1 MSVSITKEGLVK
13 ASGEINPNL
22 LSRYVAPGTG
32 SPTSTSTAGR
42 TKYYG
47 DYGIIIP
54 ATENADTYFNLFM
67 KQQLTANAKYTIS
80 CNVSG
85 LLEGG
90 YYNFPLFTQ
99 SNTAMGILQ
108 LNHNG
113 LCSLTFTM
121 TYTGAQTAS
130 TVGSETVYRCFMD
143 DTARTI
149 PSGQGAITVTHFK
162 LEAGEIATPWCPYTN
177 DPNYAGDICGF
188 TEIDAT
194 QCSIGKNCVTATEF
208 IEW

>member
-22 LSRYVAPGTG
+22 LSRYVAPGQG

-42 TKYYG
+42 TQYYG

-54 ATENADTYFNLFM
+54 ATENADTYFRLFL

-85 LLEGG
+85 LLDGS
-90 YYNFPLFTQ
+90 YYRFPLFAQ
-99 SNTAMGILQ
+99 GNTSMGVLQ
-108 LNHNG
+108 LDHNG
-113 LCSLTFTM
+113 LCTLTFTM
-121 TYTGAQTAS
+121 TYGTQTAIS
-130 TVGSETVYRCFMD
+130 AGSETIYICFMD
-143 DTARTI
+143 DSVRALA
-149 PSGQGAITVTHFK
+149 SGQGAITVTHFK

-177 DPNYAGDICGF
+177 DPNYTGDICGF

-194 QCSIGKNCVTATEF
+194 QCSIGENCITATDF

>member
-1 MSVSITKEGLVK
+1 MSINITKQGIIN
-13 ASGEINPNL
+13 ASGQINPNL
-22 LSRYVAPGTG
+22 LSRYVAPGQQNPG
-32 SPTSTSTAGR
+32 ATSTAGR
-42 TKYYG
+42 TNYYG

-54 ATENADTYFNLFM
+54 ATENADTYFRLFL

-85 LLEGG
+85 LLDGG
-90 YYNFPLFTQ
+90 YYNFPLFAQ
-99 SNTAMGILQ
+99 GNTSMGILQ

-121 TYTGAQTAS
+121 TYGTQTAV
-130 TVGSETVYRCFMD
+130 TVGSETVYICFMD

-149 PSGQGAITVTHFK
+149 PSGQGPITVTHFK

-177 DPNYAGDICGF
+177 DPNYVGDICGF

-194 QCSIGKNCVTATEF
+194 KCSIGKNCITATEF
-208 IEW
+208 IEI